1 MRKAGG
7 SRPSSFGAP
16 QKPPAAT
23 RLSSVARQ
31 GNNIYLIGP
40 MGSGKTA
47 VGRRLAA
54 LLGKEFFD
62 SDAEIEKRT
71 GVDIRYIFE
80 KEGEARFRMREHEVI
95 AALTALDSVVVATGG
110 GVILDAG
117 NRERMMAT
125 GTVIYL
131 ETNIDTLV
139 RRTKA
144 AKTRPLLMND
154 DPRAVLERLMTVRR
168 PLYESTA
175 DLRVETTGRQ
185 VRAVAADIQQRL
197 AQRVANPS
205 PN

>member
-1 MRKAGG
+1 M
-7 SRPSSFGAP
+7 FGL
-16 QKPPAAT
+16 
-23 RLSSVARQ
+23 RNV
-31 GNNIYLIGP
+31 YLIGP

-47 VGRRLAA
+47 VGRRLAT

-80 KEGEARFRMREHEVI
+80 KEGEARFRTREREVI
-95 AALTALDSVVVATGG
+95 ASLTALDGVVVATGG

-117 NRERMMAT
+117 NRERLSTT
-125 GTVIYL
+125 GTVVYL
-131 ETNIDTLV
+131 ETNVDTLV

-154 DPRAVLERLMTVRR
+154 DPRAVLERLMTIRR

-185 VRAVAADIQQRL
+185 VRAVAADIHQRL
-197 AQRVANPS
+197 AQRVANLSPS
-205 PN
+205 